1 MRFSRVLLLVIA
13 TGSVGWTLYLVANLR
28 IPGVS
33 HTADYLTA
41 HAEKVTP
48 TTADDMYLGSLA
60 LWALVLVAMWFVLR
74 RSGSGSGGGR
84 AEVGTPAGW
93 EPVELPTRSR
103 FGGRG

>member
-13 TGSVGWTLYLVANLR
+13 AGSVGWTLYLVANLR

-60 LWALVLVAMWFVLR
+60 LWAFVLVAMWFVLR
-74 RSGSGSGGGR
+74 RSGGGSGGR

-93 EPVELPTRSR
+93 EPVELPARSR